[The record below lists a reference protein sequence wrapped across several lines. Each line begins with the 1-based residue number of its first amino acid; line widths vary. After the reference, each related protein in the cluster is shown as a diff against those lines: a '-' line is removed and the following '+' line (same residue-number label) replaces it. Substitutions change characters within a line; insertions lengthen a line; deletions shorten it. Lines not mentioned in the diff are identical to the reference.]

1 MTELAE
7 EKKTLAIFSSLRGKA
22 KKAAL
27 QLEIKDLKIKGGV
40 EKLKEKF
47 DKVFSKDK
55 KKATY
60 DAYEKSEKF
69 KRSNEM
75 SFADYTIG
83 FEEFLYHL
91 EKYEIKLPP
100 VELAYRYLNSVKFIE
115 VQNIIVSTTIS
126 DYTCD
131 NMVKQVKAVY
141 SGSKQEQSDER
152 LYTILHCKGFSYLM

>member
-22 KKAAL
+22 KKATL

-40 EKLKEKF
+40 EKLKEKL

-60 DAYEKSEKF
+60 DAYEKSEKSE
-69 KRSNEM
+69 KS
-75 SFADYTIG
+75 DYTIG